1 MVACHRL
8 STGKKLTP
16 LFLESEQLFV
26 FNLSKLSWEF
36 KPFVVAVNSTFF
48 KSPASGRVSGSFN
61 TGQTLVAKVGEK
73 ILPPSCFF
81 PPGPAWFYSIPDQRV
96 DRGCFTIEVGNTQGA
111 PPDMA
116 SISWQQ
122 SSEWNQAGRCRQTS
136 ICGFHYPCTDLSS
149 STFSICSEWEMWK
162 AWNFSC
168 CLNFV
173 KFQLLPQFPT
183 AKKKFRATGW
193 RRGKAVKFRVW
204 QTVNF
209 MFIILVENSSRIS
222 CKMKQF
228 ALLDLAAPGM
238 GLRLARSADIV
249 CGNARTSP
257 PQTLLWI
264 CAIVEIGRQP
274 KIYSF
279 KGQPYDVHHNVR

>member
-1 MVACHRL
+1 MLYCCKLWLPVTVCPL
-8 STGKKLTP
+8 GKSWPP

-96 DRGCFTIEVGNTQGA
+96 DRGCFTIEVGNTQRA

-149 STFSICSEWEMWK
+149 STFSICSEWELWGT
-162 AWNFSC
+162 WNFNC
-168 CLNFV
+168 CLNFA
-173 KFQLLPQFPT
+173 KFQLLPQF
-183 AKKKFRATGW
+183 R
-193 RRGKAVKFRVW
+193 
-204 QTVNF
+204 
-209 MFIILVENSSRIS
+209 
-222 CKMKQF
+222 
-228 ALLDLAAPGM
+228 
-238 GLRLARSADIV
+238 
-249 CGNARTSP
+249 
-257 PQTLLWI
+257 
-264 CAIVEIGRQP
+264 EI
-274 KIYSF
+274 
-279 KGQPYDVHHNVR
+279 